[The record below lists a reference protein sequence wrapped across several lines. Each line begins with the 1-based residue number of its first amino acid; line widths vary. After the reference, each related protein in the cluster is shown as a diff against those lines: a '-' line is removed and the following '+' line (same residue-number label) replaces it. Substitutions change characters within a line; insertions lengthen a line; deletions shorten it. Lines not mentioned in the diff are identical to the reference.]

1 MRGFRR
7 VILVIFFLILAAVVA
22 WEVGIRRSALPTGLN
37 TAPLATP
44 VVEDMRGREL
54 AILPTET
61 ARECYPRPLTA
72 VGQWLPLAT
81 VAIED
86 HRFWQHEG
94 VDFHATTGAALRNL
108 RNRRIIS
115 GASTITQQLV
125 KLASGRTARTASAKW
140 NEAFVAMQLERTWS
154 KEQILEAYLDRLD
167 YGNRRFGPEAAAR
180 AYFGKSARDLTL
192 AEAIFLAGLP
202 QSPARL
208 NPWSRPEQALAR
220 YRLNVTR
227 LASQGLLPA
236 GTDAKLLLQ
245 QPPTVLRR
253 EPPNIAPAFVSLL
266 RVPPATARWKTSLDL
281 DLQRTAERLLQEHL
295 ASLADAGVN
304 DAAVVI
310 IDNAT
315 GEVRALASAGGPQTA
330 AINAAV
336 SPRSC
341 GSTLKPFLYLDAID
355 RRALTAATLLPDT
368 PEAIT
373 EEYRDYDPQNYSQ
386 KYLGP
391 VRVREALGNSL
402 NVPAVV
408 AVSRMGARE
417 TFDGF
422 QRWGLS
428 FPVSFDQCGAG
439 FILGNVPVR
448 LLDLVGAY
456 SAIARGGEVWKPK
469 LTPRDAVESRRVAS
483 VDACAIVSDMMADN
497 AARVQSFGPASVL
510 NLDIRTPVKTGTSS
524 GFRDGW
530 CVGFSREHTV
540 GVWAGNLSGRPMSEI
555 LAVRSAA
562 PLWAALM
569 RNLYENGDR
578 PVESPRESP
587 TLQKVEVAAETGL
600 LPRPG
605 EKTVAEWFLAGTAP
619 QISAEDS
626 YLDGVLQ
633 LPPEYAAWCAGPQN
647 RLRAQVRSDKLAV
660 LFPKEGA
667 VFARN
672 PTLPAS
678 QQMLPLR
685 STRSHGEWYLNG
697 QKLREP
703 LVPLEPGE
711 WTISVRSA
719 GEEAEAR
726 FSVE

>member
-1 MRGFRR
+1 M
-7 VILVIFFLILAAVVA
+7 
-22 WEVGIRRSALPTGLN
+22 WEATIRSAALPKGLD
-37 TAPLATP
+37 APPLPTP

-54 AILPTET
+54 AVLPTET
-61 ARECYPRPLTA
+61 SRECYPLKLPE
-72 VGQWLPLAT
+72 VGSWLPLAT

-86 HRFWQHEG
+86 HRFWQHDG
-94 VDFHATTGAALRNL
+94 VDFHATTGAAIRNL
-108 RNRRIIS
+108 RNGRIIS

-140 NEAFVAMQLERTWS
+140 TEAFTAMHLERTWG
-154 KEQILEAYLDRLD
+154 KEQILEAYFDRLD

-180 AYFGKSARDLTL
+180 AYFGKSAKDLSL

-220 YRLNVTR
+220 YQLNVKR
-227 LASQGLLPA
+227 LAAQGLLPK
-236 GTDAKLLLQ
+236 GTNADWLLN
-245 QPPTVLRR
+245 QPPKVLRH
-253 EPPNIAPAFVSLL
+253 EPPYLAPAFVSLL
-266 RVPPATARWKTSLDL
+266 RVPASSVRLRTSLDL
-281 DLQRTAERLLQEHL
+281 KLQKAAEHFLGVHL
-295 ASLADAGVN
+295 SQLAGAGVS
-304 DAAVVI
+304 DAAVVV
-310 IDNAT
+310 IDNST
-315 GEVRALASAGGPQTA
+315 GEVRALASAGGPQTS
-330 AINAAV
+330 AINAAIA
-336 SPRSC
+336 PRSC

-355 RRALTAATLLPDT
+355 RHALTAATILPDT
-368 PEAIT
+368 PDAIT

-386 KYLGP
+386 HYLGP

-408 AVSRMGARE
+408 AVSRLGARE

-422 QRWGLS
+422 RRWGLA

-448 LLDLVGAY
+448 LLDLAGAY
-456 SAIARGGEVWKPK
+456 AAIARGGEAWKPK
-469 LTPRDAVESRRVAS
+469 LTPRDPVEVRRVAS
-483 VDACAIVSDMMADN
+483 AEACAIVSDMLADN
-497 AARVQSFGPASVL
+497 EARTQSFGPASPL
-510 NLDIRTPVKTGTSS
+510 HLDERTPVKTGTSS

-530 CVGFSREHTV
+530 CIGFNRDHTV
-540 GVWAGNLSGRPMSEI
+540 AVWAGNLSGKPMGEL

-562 PLWAALM
+562 PLWAAMM
-569 RNLYENGDR
+569 RHLYARGDQAYPE
-578 PVESPRESP
+578 PVASPS
-587 TLQKVEVAAETGL
+587 LQRLEVATETGL

-605 EKTVAEWFLAGTAP
+605 EKTLQEWFLTGTAP
-619 QISAEDS
+619 EDS
-626 YLDGVLQ
+626 SAGSYVNGVLQ
-633 LPPEYAAWCAGPQN
+633 LPSEYAAWCASSQN
-647 RLRAQVRSDKLAV
+647 RLGAQVVADKLAV

-672 PTLPAS
+672 PHLPAT

-685 STRSHGEWYLNG
+685 STRPGGEWFLNDR
-697 QKLREP
+697 KLDDP

-711 WTISVRSA
+711 WTVRVRSG
-719 GEEAEAR
+719 GEEAVSR

>member
-1 MRGFRR
+1 MRRLRR
-7 VILVIFFLILAAVVA
+7 VILAVILLAVA
-22 WEVGIRRSALPTGLN
+22 GVAIWEVSTRRARLPQALNSP
-37 TAPLATP
+37 PVATP
-44 VVEDMRGREL
+44 VIEDMRGRPL
-54 AILPTET
+54 AVLPTDT
-61 ARECYPRPLTA
+61 SRECYPLPLRE
-72 VGQWLPLAT
+72 VGRWLPLAT

-86 HRFWQHEG
+86 HRFWAHDG

-108 RNRRIIS
+108 SNGRIVS

-125 KLASGRTARTASAKW
+125 KLASGRTARTLPAKW
-140 NEAFVAMQLERTWS
+140 KEAFVAMQLERTWS
-154 KEQILEAYLDRLD
+154 KDQILEAYFDRLD

-180 AYFGKSARDLTL
+180 AYFGKSSRDLSL

-220 YRLNVTR
+220 YRLNVQR
-227 LASQGLLPA
+227 LASQGLLPE
-236 GTDAKLLLQ
+236 GTNVRLLLQ

-266 RVPPATARWKTSLDL
+266 RVPGHPLKWRTSLDL
-281 DLQRTAERLLQEHL
+281 DLQKTAERLLQEHL
-295 ASLADAGVN
+295 TSLSAFGVN

-310 IDNAT
+310 MDNAT
-315 GEVRALASAGGPQTA
+315 GEVRALASLGSAPTA

-336 SPRSC
+336 APRSC

-386 KYLGP
+386 RYLGP

-408 AVSRMGARE
+408 TVSRLGARD

-422 QRWGLS
+422 RRWGLA

-469 LTPRDAVESRRVAS
+469 LTPRDPVESRRVAS
-483 VDACAIVSDMMADN
+483 PEACAIVSDMMADN

-530 CVGFSREHTV
+530 CVGFSQEHTV
-540 GVWAGNLSGRPMSEI
+540 GVWAGNLNGRPMGEL

-569 RNLYENGDR
+569 KNLYAQGDH
-578 PVESPRESP
+578 PIPLPTESPS
-587 TLQKVEVAAETGL
+587 LHQMEVATETGL

-605 EKTVAEWFLAGTAP
+605 EKTVKEWFLTGTEP
-619 QISAEDS
+619 QNSAADS
-626 YLDGVLQ
+626 YVNGVLQ
-633 LPPEYAAWCAGPQN
+633 LPPEYAAWCAGAQN
-647 RLRAQVRSDKLAV
+647 RLGAQVRTDKLAV

-667 VFARN
+667 VFSRN
-672 PTLPAS
+672 PYLPAS
-678 QQMLPLR
+678 QQMLPLK
-685 STRSHGEWYLNG
+685 STRPSGEWFLNG

-703 LVPLEPGE
+703 LIPLEPGE

-719 GEEAEAR
+719 GEEAVSR

>member
-1 MRGFRR
+1 MRGVRR
-7 VILVIFFLILAAVVA
+7 IILAAILLAVA
-22 WEVGIRRSALPTGLN
+22 GAATWEFTVRRARLPSALG
-37 TAPLATP
+37 APPAATP
-44 VVEDMRGREL
+44 VIEDMRGRSL
-54 AILPTET
+54 AVLPTE
-61 ARECYPRPLTA
+61 ASRECYPLPLRE
-72 VGQWLPLAT
+72 VGRWMPLAT

-86 HRFWQHEG
+86 HRFWDHEG
-94 VDFHATTGAALRNL
+94 IDFHATTGAVLRNL
-108 RNRRIIS
+108 TNGRIIS

-125 KLASGRTARTASAKW
+125 KLASGRTARTLPAKW
-140 NEAFVAMQLERTWS
+140 EEAFTAMQLERTWS
-154 KEQILEAYLDRLD
+154 KDQILEAYFDRLD

-180 AYFGKSARDLTL
+180 AYFGKSARDLSL

-208 NPWSRPEQALAR
+208 NPWSRPEQVLAR
-220 YRLNVTR
+220 YRLNVQR
-227 LASQGLLPA
+227 LASQGLLPE
-236 GTDAKLLLQ
+236 GTNARLLLQ

-266 RVPPATARWKTSLDL
+266 RVPGHPQKWRTSLDL
-281 DLQRTAERLLQEHL
+281 DLQQTAERLLRDHL
-295 ASLADAGVN
+295 ASLSALGVN

-315 GEVRALASAGGPQTA
+315 GEVRALASAGGAQTS
-330 AINAAV
+330 AINAATT
-336 SPRSC
+336 PRSC

-386 KYLGP
+386 RYLGP

-408 AVSRMGARE
+408 TVSRLGARD

-422 QRWGLS
+422 RRWGLA

-456 SAIARGGEVWKPK
+456 AAIARGGEVWKPK
-469 LTPRDAVESRRVAS
+469 LTPRDPIESRRVAS
-483 VDACAIVSDMMADN
+483 PEACAIVSDMLADN
-497 AARVQSFGPASVL
+497 SARLESFGPASVL

-530 CVGFSREHTV
+530 CVGFSQEHTV
-540 GVWAGNLSGRPMSEI
+540 GVWAGNLNGRPMSEL

-569 RNLYENGDR
+569 KNLYAQGDTPIPL
-578 PVESPRESP
+578 PVESPA
-587 TLQKVEVAAETGL
+587 LQKLEVAAETGL
-600 LPRPG
+600 LPRVG
-605 EKTVAEWFLAGTAP
+605 ERTVSEWFLTGTAP
-619 QISAEDS
+619 QIPAADS
-626 YLDGVLQ
+626 YVDGILQ
-633 LPPEYAAWCAGPQN
+633 LPPEYAAWCASSQN
-647 RLRAQVRSDKLAV
+647 RLRAEVRADKLAV

-667 VFARN
+667 VFSRN
-672 PTLPAS
+672 PYLPAA
-678 QQMLPLR
+678 QQMLPLK
-685 STRSHGEWYLNG
+685 SSHSGGEWFLNG
-697 QKLREP
+697 KKLRDP
-703 LVPLEPGE
+703 LIPLEPGE

-719 GEEAEAR
+719 GEEAVSR